1 MLLYMTYNTKSQ
13 SQSLTI
19 DLHNILLRAFQLS
32 IENLKVFMKTSNNE
46 RASGLL
52 EEEFENVKKQSLL
65 NDSSQLIDEL
75 RMLMGNPLIMLPQI
89 NDR

>member
-1 MLLYMTYNTKSQ
+1 M
-13 SQSLTI
+13 
-19 DLHNILLRAFQLS
+19 DLVNILLRAYQLS

-46 RASGLL
+46 RASVIL

-65 NDSSQLIDEL
+65 NDAPQLINDL

-89 NDR
+89 NDRQINRRIP